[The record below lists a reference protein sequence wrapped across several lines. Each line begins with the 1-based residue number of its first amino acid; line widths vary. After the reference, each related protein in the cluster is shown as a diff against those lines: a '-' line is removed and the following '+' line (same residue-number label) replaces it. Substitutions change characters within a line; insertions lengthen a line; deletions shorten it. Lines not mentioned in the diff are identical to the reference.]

1 VTGTLAGKTVLVT
14 GGARGL
20 GAAIAKGCVEQG
32 ARVVLADILD
42 SEAAATAATLGASAS
57 ALRLDVA
64 DPQSWA
70 AAVDAVR
77 ADVGGLDVLVNNAGV
92 VQTKSLADMTLDEF
106 RRALDINLC
115 GTFLG
120 IKAFLELRRGPGGSI
135 VNISSVRGL
144 VGGANLASYSASKFG
159 VRGLT
164 KVAAIEL
171 GPPGVRVNAI
181 CPGSFATPMQ
191 ADVFAQV
198 DMDTYLDQIP
208 LGRLGGPAEIADVV
222 CWLAS
227 DAATYV
233 TGTEIVVDGG
243 VTAVGNVARA
253 RAGAGS

>member
-1 VTGTLAGKTVLVT
+1 VTAALTGKTVLVT
-14 GGARGL
+14 GAARGL
-20 GAAIAKGCVEQG
+20 GAAIAERCVEQG
-32 ARVVLADILD
+32 AHVVLADIAG
-42 SEAAATAATLGASAS
+42 EAAGDTAARLGSSAS
-57 ALRLDVA
+57 GLRLDVA

-70 AAVDAVR
+70 ATVDAVR
-77 ADVGGLDVLVNNAGV
+77 ADVGGLDVLVNNAGIV
-92 VQTKSLADMTLDEF
+92 DTKPLTDMTLEEF
-106 RRALDINLC
+106 RRTLDINLC

-120 IKAFLELRRGPGGSI
+120 IKAFVELRRGPGGSI
-135 VNISSVRGL
+135 INLSSVRGL
-144 VGGANLASYSASKFG
+144 VGGASLASYSASKFG

-171 GPPGVRVNAI
+171 GPLGVRVNAI

-198 DMDTYLDQIP
+198 DMDAYLDGIP
-208 LGRLGGPAEIADVV
+208 LGRLGEPAEVADVV

-243 VTAVGNVARA
+243 VTSVGNVARPR
-253 RAGAGS
+253 RAKPV